1 MHNIEF
7 LEYVGIFAFAASGAL
22 VAIDEDFDLFGI
34 LILATVTAMG
44 GGVLRDV
51 VTRSGIPVFFT
62 NYKAIP
68 FIILGAAIPIIFRGR
83 LKHSTIFV
91 AIDAVGLAAFF
102 VSAAIKGIESGY
114 NLMLLLFVAS
124 ITGVGGGILRD
135 IIAGRKPEVFK
146 SDIYCIA
153 GIIGIF
159 FLKLLYPILGY
170 NFAQYISLTIIF
182 SVRMICYFKK
192 VNLPV
197 IRKIKSTAIS
207 KDA

>member
-51 VTRSGIPVFFT
+51 VTRSGIPVFFS

-135 IIAGRKPEVFK
+135 IIAGRKPEV
-146 SDIYCIA
+146 
-153 GIIGIF
+153 
-159 FLKLLYPILGY
+159 LKVTYIVLQVLLEYFSLSFYIL
-170 NFAQYISLTIIF
+170 F
-182 SVRMICYFKK
+182 
-192 VNLPV
+192 
-197 IRKIKSTAIS
+197 
-207 KDA
+207 